1 MMVRTVHWVL
11 LALMVLQ
18 GCAPRHRR
26 QPPTARVR
34 SPIDTLALRAH
45 THFLASDLLLG
56 RGTGTPGAEAAA
68 LYIISACR
76 RQGLEPVGGRYAHP
90 VPLDLV
96 RVLAR
101 QSSVTVVGP
110 GSIEETFAVGE
121 EAVFTAGSPTALRSF
136 AGPVVWV
143 GSGSEVTGSPDEI
156 PPVRGAIALTAGTIR
171 PRAAQIL
178 RDRGAVG
185 LIHLIDK
192 AETFRLYVASRG
204 PELMALSDTLVASSF
219 FPPLPSLIVGPAATR
234 SLILAA
240 RAGREARIHVEAD
253 HRPIRSDN
261 ITCALRGTDPGLRD
275 TAIAFTA
282 HYDHLGV
289 SVPDAAGDSIYNG
302 FSDNAM
308 GVAMLL
314 AIAEAAQREAPSEFR
329 HTLLFLFFTGEERGL
344 LGSDYFVANAPF
356 PIDRIRAVINLD
368 AGAPPA
374 RPWSWRIAGGEA
386 SALGMLAMDVA
397 ASRGWSA
404 TTSPATPNSDY
415 FPFARLGVP
424 AVFIIPGSAPFEGLS
439 ADSSTAL
446 RRRWDRYHQPGDEWY
461 EDFPYAGVQ
470 RYAEFAYLLARA
482 VDRGR

>member
-1 MMVRTVHWVL
+1 MVRTTQWVL
-11 LALMVLQ
+11 LTLIALQ
-18 GCAPRHRR
+18 GCAPRH
-26 QPPTARVR
+26 QSQAATARVR
-34 SPIDTLALRAH
+34 SPIDTLALRAY

-68 LYIISACR
+68 LYITSACR
-76 RQGLEPVGGRYAHP
+76 RLGLEPVGGRYAHP

-96 RVLAR
+96 RVRAG
-101 QSSVTVVGP
+101 QSSVSVDGP
-110 GSIEETFAVGE
+110 GATEETFAVGE
-121 EAVFTAGSPTALRSF
+121 EAVFAAGSATALRSF

-143 GSGSEVTGSPDEI
+143 GSGGEITGSPDEI
-156 PPVRGAIALTAGTIR
+156 PLLRGAIALTAGTIR
-171 PRAAQIL
+171 PRAAEIL
-178 RDRGAVG
+178 RERGAVG
-185 LIHLIDK
+185 VIHLTDK
-192 AETFRLYVASRG
+192 AETFQLYVASRG
-204 PELMALSDTLVASSF
+204 PELMALSDTLVPSSF
-219 FPPLPSLIVGPAATR
+219 FPPLPSLIVGPAAAR
-234 SLILAA
+234 SLLLAA
-240 RAGREARIHVEAD
+240 RAGREARIRVQAD
-253 HRPIRSDN
+253 RRSVQSDN

-289 SVPDAAGDSIYNG
+289 SVPDTAGDSIYNG
-302 FSDNAM
+302 FSDNAV

-314 AIAEAAQREAPSEFR
+314 AIAEAAQREAPGGFR

-356 PIDRIRAVINLD
+356 PIGRIRAVINLD
-368 AGAPPA
+368 AGAPPG

-386 SALGMLAMDVA
+386 SALGLLAMDVA

-439 ADSSTAL
+439 ADSSAAL
-446 RRRWDRYHQPGDEWY
+446 RRRWDRYHQPGDAWY
-461 EDFPYAGVQ
+461 EDFPYAGIQ
-470 RYAEFAYLLARA
+470 RYAEFAYLLAMA
-482 VDRGR
+482 VDRKR

>member
-1 MMVRTVHWVL
+1 MVRTAHWIL
-11 LALMVLQ
+11 LTLLVLQ
-18 GCAPRHRR
+18 GCAPRR
-26 QPPTARVR
+26 PPRPQTVRVR

-45 THFLASDLLLG
+45 TYFLASDLLLG

-90 VPLDLV
+90 VSLDLV
-96 RVLAR
+96 HIRTA
-101 QSSVTVVGP
+101 QSSVIVVGP
-110 GSIEETFAVGE
+110 GSTEEAFPVGE
-121 EAVFTAGSPTALRSF
+121 EAVFAAGSRTVLRSF

-143 GSGSEVTGSPDEI
+143 GSGGEITGSPDEI
-156 PPVRGAIALTAGTIR
+156 PSLRGAIALTAGTIR

-185 LIHLIDK
+185 VIYLIDD

-219 FPPLPSLIVGPAATR
+219 LAPIPSLIVGPTAAR
-234 SLILAA
+234 ALLLAA
-240 RAGREARIHVEAD
+240 HAGREARVHVEAD
-253 HRPIRSDN
+253 RRPIRSDN
-261 ITCALRGTDPGLRD
+261 ITCALRGTDSGLRD

-302 FSDNAM
+302 FSDNAV

-314 AIAEAAQREAPSEFR
+314 AIAEAAQREPPGGFR

-356 PIDRIRAVINLD
+356 PLNRIRAVINLD

-374 RPWSWRIAGGEA
+374 RPWNWRIAGGQA
-386 SALGMLAMDVA
+386 NALGLLAMDVA

-415 FPFARLGVP
+415 FPFARVGVP
-424 AVFIIPGSAPFEGLS
+424 AVFIIPGSAPYEGLS
-439 ADSSTAL
+439 ADSSAAL
-446 RRRWDRYHQPGDEWY
+446 RRRWDRYHQPGDAWH

-482 VDRGR
+482 IDR